1 MSESRIDVLEQRF
14 VRYCKVDTQSDP
26 ESSTAPSTACQLD
39 LSRMLVG
46 ELKELGIEDAE
57 LTDYG
62 VVFGT
67 LKGNVQDKKVPTIA
81 FVAHVDTAPSFY
93 AKGVVPLIHRNWDGN
108 PIVLPDDPAV
118 VIDPAMQPYLK
129 SKKGDTI
136 VTASGTTLLGADD
149 KAGIAIIM
157 GLIDHLKAHPEI
169 PRGDIRIC
177 FTPDEEIGRGV
188 SDAMVRDLKADFA
201 YTLDGENPGDL
212 VAETFSADRAVI
224 NIKGVSIHTCCAK
237 DRLVNALYLAAK
249 IVHLLPKDHLSP
261 ESTEGR
267 QGFIFMEGISGN
279 AAEADMILNLRDF
292 EMDGL
297 KAQAEL
303 LETICATVNHTEPRA
318 RITCTVTPQYRN
330 MRYWLKDDPRP
341 VDLAKKAYADEG
353 MIPNML
359 AFRGGTDGSIMT
371 EKGIPTPNIFC
382 GMQAPHGPMEWVS
395 IQDMDKALQICAR
408 VVRYWAE
415 STGA

>member
-1 MSESRIDVLEQRF
+1 MSASRLDIMEERF
-14 VRYCKVDTQSDP
+14 VRYCRVDTQSNADSP
-26 ESSTAPSTACQLD
+26 ATPSTACQLD
-39 LSRMLVG
+39 LSRMLVD
-46 ELKELGIEDAE
+46 ELKGLGIDDAE

-67 LKGNVQDKKVPTIA
+67 LKGNVADNEAPTIA
-81 FVAHVDTAPSFY
+81 FVAHVDTAPSFF
-93 AKGVVPLIHRNWDGN
+93 AEGVKPLVHRNWDGRA
-108 PIVLPDDPAV
+108 IVLPDDPEV
-118 VIDPAMQPYLK
+118 VIDPVMQPYLR
-129 SKKGDTI
+129 SKQGETI

-169 PRGDIRIC
+169 PRGDVRIC

-212 VAETFSADRAVI
+212 VAETFSADKAVV
-224 NIKGVSIHTCCAK
+224 NIKGISIHTCCAK
-237 DRLVNALYLAAK
+237 GRLVNALYLASEIIA
-249 IVHLLPKDHLSP
+249 LLPKDHLSP

-267 QGFIFMEGISGN
+267 EGFIFVDSIEGN
-279 AAEADMILNLRDF
+279 AAELNMMINLRDF
-292 EMDGL
+292 ELEGL
-297 KAQAEL
+297 EKQAEL
-303 LETICATVNHTEPRA
+303 LRTLCEQVNRTEPRA

-341 VDLAKKAYADEG
+341 VDIAKRAYADEG
-353 MIPNML
+353 FPPNML

-395 IQDMDKALQICAR
+395 LQDMDKALSICAR
-408 VVRYWAE
+408 VVRYWAQE
-415 STGA
+415 ARA

>member
-1 MSESRIDVLEQRF
+1 MSESRMDTMEKRF
-14 VRYCKVDTQSDP
+14 VRYCKVDTQSDQN
-26 ESSTAPSTACQLD
+26 STTAPSTACQLD
-39 LSRMLVG
+39 LSRMLID
-46 ELKELGIEDAE
+46 ELLELGIGDAE
-57 LTDYG
+57 LTEYG

-67 LKGNVQDKKVPTIA
+67 LKGNVTDRTVPTIA
-81 FVAHVDTAPSFY
+81 FVAHVDTAPSFF
-93 AKGVVPLIHRNWDGN
+93 AEGVKPLVHRDWDGS
-108 PIVLPDDPAV
+108 PIVLPDNPDV
-118 VIDPAMQPYLK
+118 VIDPALQPYLQ

-157 GLIDHLKAHPEI
+157 GLIDYLKAHPEI

-188 SDAMVRDLKADFA
+188 SDAMVKDLKAEFA

-237 DRLVNALYLAAK
+237 DRLVNALYLASK
-249 IVHLLPKDHLSP
+249 IVTMLPKDHLSP

-267 QGFIFMEGISGN
+267 EGFIFMEGIYGN

-292 EMDGL
+292 ELDGL

-303 LETICATVNHTEPRA
+303 LESICNTVNRTEPRA

-341 VDLAKKAYADEG
+341 VELAQRAYADEG
-353 MIPNML
+353 MPPNML
-359 AFRGGTDGSIMT
+359 PFRGGTDGSIMT

-395 IQDMDKALQICAR
+395 IQDMDKALLICAR

-415 STGA
+415 EA

>member
-1 MSESRIDVLEQRF
+1 MSASKLDIMEERF
-14 VRYCKVDTQSDP
+14 VRYCKVDTQSDADSP
-26 ESSTAPSTACQLD
+26 ATPSTSCQLA
-39 LSRMLVG
+39 LSRMLVD
-46 ELKELGIEDAE
+46 ELKGLGIDDAE
-57 LTDYG
+57 LTEYG

-67 LKGNVQDKKVPTIA
+67 LKGNVADREVPTIA
-81 FVAHVDTAPSFY
+81 FVAHVDTAPSFF
-93 AKGVVPLIHRNWDGN
+93 AEGVKPLVHRDWDGRA
-108 PIVLPDDPAV
+108 IVLPDDPEV
-118 VIDPAMQPYLK
+118 VIDPTMQPYLRNK
-129 SKKGDTI
+129 QGETI

-169 PRGDIRIC
+169 PRGDVRIC

-212 VAETFSADRAVI
+212 VAETFSADKAVV

-237 DRLVNALYLAAK
+237 DRLVNALYLASEIIA
-249 IVHLLPKDHLSP
+249 LLPKDHLSP

-267 QGFIFMEGISGN
+267 EGFIFVDSIEGN
-279 AAEADMILNLRDF
+279 AAELNMAINLRDF
-292 EMDGL
+292 ELDGL
-297 KAQAEL
+297 EKQVTL
-303 LETICATVNHTEPRA
+303 LRTLCEQVNRTEPRA

-341 VDLAKKAYADEG
+341 VDIAKRAYADEG
-353 MIPNML
+353 FPPNML

-395 IQDMDKALQICAR
+395 LQDMDKALSICAR

-415 STGA
+415 DARA